1 MDFCIV
7 SEENIIT
14 NMVVADSAD
23 ALPGVEMRE
32 SYDGACIGAPYDPP
46 RVYTAMECIY
56 QEMTDMHLDDIEHG
70 QQITDEQ
77 LARIELGQ
85 RQTDIELSIL
95 GGTQHV

>member
-1 MDFCIV
+1 MDWIV
-7 SEENIIT
+7 LSSDKTTIENLI
-14 NMVVADSAD
+14 VADQNFAD
-23 ALPGVEMRE
+23 AYGCVTF
-32 SYDGACIGAPYDPP
+32 YDGAEIGAAYNPP
-46 RVYTAMECIY
+46 LLPAPLPTEP
-56 QEMTDMHLDDIEHG
+56 QLLG

>member
-1 MDFCIV
+1 M
-7 SEENIIT
+7 IT
-14 NMVVADSAD
+14 NPK
-23 ALPGVEMRE
+23 L
-32 SYDGACIGAPYDPP
+32 PP
-46 RVYTAMECIY
+46 RAGYVE
-56 QEMTDMHLDDIEHG
+56 IEVDGERRYRDVRTGEVLRLGEQPKPVTTEPQLLG

>member
-1 MDFCIV
+1 MNFCIL
-7 SEENIIT
+7 SDGKIIQNII
-14 NMVVADSAD
+14 VAESANV
-23 ALPGVEMRE
+23 LPGIKLLE
-32 SYDGACIGAPYDPP
+32 SYDGAAIGDRYDPP
-46 RVYTAMECIY
+46 LPPVPPPTEP
-56 QEMTDMHLDDIEHG
+56 QLLG